1 MALEYII
8 IFCGFIISGTMIEGA
23 TMQDEVIEI
32 LRIIIPAI
40 SSFAGGILIARK
52 GKIDKNTEAI
62 NKLIRQLG
70 MNDEETLKHGLSSQY
85 NNVMESIGRGGKA
98 SLTEQH
104 SHLESCIQENY
115 KENYKTIKDRYK
127 REDDAYALFT
137 AQQRDLAVTMN
148 NFTKDYKETISDRN
162 RLLIENETLREQVG
176 TLTNENGE
184 ISQQAQE
191 QIKKLQKENKALR
204 EKIKEREHGGRH
216 GR

>member
-1 MALEYII
+1 M
-8 IFCGFIISGTMIEGA
+8 
-23 TMQDEVIEI
+23 
-32 LRIIIPAI
+32 
-40 SSFAGGILIARK
+40 
-52 GKIDKNTEAI
+52 
-62 NKLIRQLG
+62 
-70 MNDEETLKHGLSSQY
+70 
-85 NNVMESIGRGGKA
+85 
-98 SLTEQH
+98 
-104 SHLESCIQENY
+104 ESCIQ
-115 KENYKTIKDRYK
+115 ENYKTIKDRYK

>member
-1 MALEYII
+1 M
-8 IFCGFIISGTMIEGA
+8 
-23 TMQDEVIEI
+23 
-32 LRIIIPAI
+32 
-40 SSFAGGILIARK
+40 
-52 GKIDKNTEAI
+52 
-62 NKLIRQLG
+62 
-70 MNDEETLKHGLSSQY
+70 
-85 NNVMESIGRGGKA
+85 
-98 SLTEQH
+98 
-104 SHLESCIQENY
+104 
-115 KENYKTIKDRYK
+115 
-127 REDDAYALFT
+127 FT

>member
-1 MALEYII
+1 M
-8 IFCGFIISGTMIEGA
+8 
-23 TMQDEVIEI
+23 
-32 LRIIIPAI
+32 
-40 SSFAGGILIARK
+40 
-52 GKIDKNTEAI
+52 
-62 NKLIRQLG
+62 
-70 MNDEETLKHGLSSQY
+70 
-85 NNVMESIGRGGKA
+85 
-98 SLTEQH
+98 
-104 SHLESCIQENY
+104 
-115 KENYKTIKDRYK
+115 
-127 REDDAYALFT
+127 FT
-137 AQQRDLAVTMN
+137 SQQRDLAETMN

>member
-1 MALEYII
+1 MALEYMIL
-8 IFCGFIISGTMIEGA
+8 FLGFIISEIMVGCQ
-23 TMQDEVIEI
+23 TMQDNNTVIEI
-32 LRIIIPAI
+32 IKVAIPAVVTFI
-40 SSFAGGILIARK
+40 GGFFIARK
-52 GKIDKNTEAI
+52 GKIDENTEAL
-62 NKLIRQLG
+62 NKLIKQLG
-70 MNDEETLKHGLSSQY
+70 LNDEETLKHGLSAQY

-104 SHLESCIQENY
+104 FHLESCIQ
-115 KENYKTIKDRYK
+115 ENYKTIKDRYK

-137 AQQRDLAVTMN
+137 SQQRDLAETMN

-162 RLLIENETLREQVG
+162 RLLIENEKLREQVG
-176 TLTNENGE
+176 TLTNEKNE

>member
-1 MALEYII
+1 
-8 IFCGFIISGTMIEGA
+8 MIEGA

-104 SHLESCIQENY
+104 SHLESCIQ
-115 KENYKTIKDRYK
+115 ENYKTIKDRYK